1 MTHVSVASWVVEVAK
16 KVCVGPFAV
25 TGEQMRRGLGK
36 HAFHQIHAVR
46 GEKVEPR
53 CLRSCVVCAR
63 GVWSDRMRSMRL
75 FTPPAVVEE
84 QASEQDDASEGGEP
98 ETDGIIQDV
107 EDVRGVELGGVGART
122 HARMHAHVFTRQA
135 TPLDVAHC

>member
-1 MTHVSVASWVVEVAK
+1 
-16 KVCVGPFAV
+16 
-25 TGEQMRRGLGK
+25 MRRGLGK

-53 CLRSCVVCAR
+53 CLRSCVVGAR
-63 GVWSDRMRSMRL
+63 GMWSDRMRSMRL